1 MERYYDDDDD
11 DVDEDDDDD
20 DDDNV
25 DDVAWN
31 LSCKSSA
38 TVVSKHTKKL
48 YSMSNVTLIIYLYTI
63 SLIET
68 KSINVCGSHCY

>member
-1 MERYYDDDDD
+1 MERYYDADDD

-25 DDVAWN
+25 DDDAWK

-38 TVVSKHTKKL
+38 TVVSKHSKKL
-48 YSMSNVTLIIYLYTI
+48 
-63 SLIET
+63 
-68 KSINVCGSHCY
+68 